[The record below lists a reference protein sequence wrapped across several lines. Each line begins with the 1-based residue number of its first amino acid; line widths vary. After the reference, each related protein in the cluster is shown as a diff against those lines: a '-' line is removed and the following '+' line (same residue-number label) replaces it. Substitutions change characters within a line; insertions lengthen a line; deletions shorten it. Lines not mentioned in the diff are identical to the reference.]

1 MGEIQMVAYNT
12 QTGMFLKKKNNNWTV
27 TEDFSSASGFGK
39 REMQL
44 AVTRAKK
51 AYPGDWMIV
60 RRQDVGKLLRMP
72 QNASASLAELNEAEN
87 EEQPVFPTVLPGIQ
101 HPTKVDIVH
110 ECPRS
115 EGSEEILSLMNRL
128 EAATSANRLLELQA
142 QVGEYDKMV
151 MEIYHWFEA
160 NQLNASQGYKAY
172 KNLRKVL
179 LKRRAIKNELHIVQ
193 KFRNGKLPDAAQIES
208 SASRLWSP
216 NIDALM
222 KE

>member
-12 QTGMFLKKKNNNWTV
+12 QNGKFLKKKNNEWVLT
-27 TEDFSSASGFGK
+27 DDISSASGYSK

-51 AYPGDWMIV
+51 TCPGDWMIV
-60 RRQDVGKLLRMP
+60 RRQDAMKLMRMP
-72 QNASASLAELNEAEN
+72 VSATSSLAQMSVAER
-87 EEQPVFPTVLPGIQ
+87 EDTPVFTSLLPDVK
-101 HPTKVDIVH
+101 HPTNVAVVH

-179 LKRRAIKNELHIVQ
+179 LKRRALKNELHIVQ

-208 SASRLWSP
+208 SATRLWSP
-216 NIDALM
+216 DIDALM

>member
-27 TEDFSSASGFGK
+27 TEDFGSASGFAK

-51 AYPGDWMIV
+51 TYPGDWMIV
-60 RRQDVGKLLRMP
+60 RRQDAGKLLRMP
-72 QNASASLAELNEAEN
+72 QSASASLAELNEAEN
-87 EEQPVFPTVLPGIQ
+87 EEQPVFPTLLPGIQ
-101 HPTKVDIVH
+101 HPTKVDIAH
-110 ECPRS
+110 GCPRS

-142 QVGEYDKMV
+142 KVGEYDKMV

-179 LKRRAIKNELHIVQ
+179 LKRRALKNELHIVQ
-193 KFRNGKLPDAAQIES
+193 KFRNGKLPDTAEIES